1 MNTTMRKVILYT
13 LVVIVPLLFIGNVR
27 QSFRFVQLER
37 DMERVYADHI
47 RVLEENKR
55 LVVGISSLRS
65 PSRIRTIAENDLNL
79 EAVPAGRVRRIEL
92 NGGLRGQ

>member
-1 MNTTMRKVILYT
+1 MNTTIRRIILYT
-13 LVVIVPLLFIGNVR
+13 LVLIVPVLFVGNVR

-37 DMERVYADHI
+37 DMERIHAEHMRI
-47 RVLEENKR
+47 LEENKR

-65 PSRIRTIAENDLNL
+65 PSRIRAIAESDLGL
-79 EAVPAGRVRRIEL
+79 GAVPAGRVGRIEL

>member
-1 MNTTMRKVILYT
+1 MNTTIRKIILCT
-13 LVVIVPLLFIGNVR
+13 LVTVVPLLFIGNVR
-27 QSFRFVQLER
+27 QSFRFVRLER
-37 DMERVYADHI
+37 DMERIYTEHI
-47 RVLEENKR
+47 QVLEENKR

-65 PSRIRTIAENDLNL
+65 PSRIRTIAENDLDL

>member
-1 MNTTMRKVILYT
+1 MNMTIRKIILYT
-13 LVVIVPLLFIGNVR
+13 LVLIVPLLFVGNVR

-37 DMERVYADHI
+37 DMERIHAEHI

-65 PSRIRTIAENDLNL
+65 PSRIRAIAESDLDL
-79 EAVPAGRVRRIEL
+79 DAVPAGRVRRIEL

>member
-1 MNTTMRKVILYT
+1 MNVTIRKIILYT
-13 LVVIVPLLFIGNVR
+13 LVLIVPLLFVGNVR

-37 DMERVYADHI
+37 EMERMHAEHI

-65 PSRIRTIAENDLNL
+65 PSRIRAIAENDLGL
-79 EAVPAGRVRRIEL
+79 EAVSAGRVRRIEL